1 MVHIQTIP
9 NDPDKILMKRK
20 LEEMLY
26 NLKTRYNNN
35 LAALYMQLRQCL
47 EKEAAIVNQV
57 RSAGL

>member
-1 MVHIQTIP
+1 
-9 NDPDKILMKRK
+9 MKRK